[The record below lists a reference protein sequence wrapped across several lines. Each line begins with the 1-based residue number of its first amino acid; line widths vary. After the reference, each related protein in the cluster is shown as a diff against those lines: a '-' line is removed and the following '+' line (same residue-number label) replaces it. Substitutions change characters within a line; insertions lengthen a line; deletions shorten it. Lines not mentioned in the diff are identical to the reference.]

1 MSEIEYVL
9 SLETS
14 FRAMILTH
22 LGILNLSLHEGT
34 KSTQALFLF
43 LVLSALVPFRGNEP
57 IYIMLLLY

>member
-22 LGILNLSLHEGT
+22 LGILNLSLHE
-34 KSTQALFLF
+34 L
-43 LVLSALVPFRGNEP
+43 
-57 IYIMLLLY
+57 